1 MNKKGFTLVELLVV
15 IILLAL
21 LIILTMTT
29 VLSAFDA
36 QNKNIFS
43 MQLQKFNTDINT
55 AYSDARIDQ
64 GALAPTCYL
73 VKGLKQANGYEGYI
87 IIDPVEGKTDTIN
100 VYNKDYVYNA
110 GITALVSQK
119 GKAISDLEA
128 SEYTTRKNAIDAY
141 IANPSNGCIEANDV
155 FED

>member
-43 MQLQKFNTDINT
+43 M
-55 AYSDARIDQ
+55 
-64 GALAPTCYL
+64 
-73 VKGLKQANGYEGYI
+73 
-87 IIDPVEGKTDTIN
+87 
-100 VYNKDYVYNA
+100 
-110 GITALVSQK
+110 
-119 GKAISDLEA
+119 
-128 SEYTTRKNAIDAY
+128 
-141 IANPSNGCIEANDV
+141 
-155 FED
+155 